1 MVCAS
6 LLLHSPVS
14 LPPPLQ
20 GDRYL
25 NPSFIIPLLCFWL
38 FSPRVSDKHVWR
50 EPFSFVLFWTLCNV
64 LWYLLQL
71 ALHLPQAS
79 EIHPADIR
87 GFSLFISTAVK
98 FHCLNTLYHILC
110 IQCPVE
116 GRLGHFQLWF
126 FLVLF
131 CYCKQRYKENSSS
144 CLLMH
149 LTALCRCRGGL
160 AGLQGLCVAYF
171 YSIQLHSS
179 CTIFLAAYKLEES
192 LLRGHCWA

>member
-6 LLLHSPVS
+6 PLLHSPVS

-50 EPFSFVLFWTLCNV
+50 QPFSFVLFWILCV
-64 LWYLLQL
+64 LWCLLQL

-98 FHCLNTLYHILC
+98 FHCLNTLYRILC

-126 FLVLF
+126 FLF
-131 CYCKQRYKENSSS
+131 CFAIANNATKKILHHVFWC
-144 CLLMH
+144 
-149 LTALCRCRGGL
+149 TWRGYGG
-160 AGLQGLCVAYF
+160 AGVGLQGCGACV
-171 YSIQLHSS
+171 
-179 CTIFLAAYKLEES
+179 
-192 LLRGHCWA
+192 